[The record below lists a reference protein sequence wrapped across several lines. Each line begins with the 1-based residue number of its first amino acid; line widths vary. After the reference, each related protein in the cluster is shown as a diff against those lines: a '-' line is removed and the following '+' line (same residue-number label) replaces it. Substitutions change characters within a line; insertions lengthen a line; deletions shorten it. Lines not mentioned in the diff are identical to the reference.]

1 MRHAGA
7 LMQTVSPA
15 RRFEQ
20 SLWRARLGL
29 NRKKFDK
36 VRLFRAPE
44 TIEVQVSPASTVIV
58 SHWPGSLLG
67 DGQFSDA

>member
-1 MRHAGA
+1 
-7 LMQTVSPA
+7 MQTVSPA

-20 SLWRARLGL
+20 SLWRLGL
-29 NRKKFDK
+29 NNRKFGK

-58 SHWPGSLLG
+58 SHWPGSWLG
-67 DGQFSDA
+67 DDQLSDA